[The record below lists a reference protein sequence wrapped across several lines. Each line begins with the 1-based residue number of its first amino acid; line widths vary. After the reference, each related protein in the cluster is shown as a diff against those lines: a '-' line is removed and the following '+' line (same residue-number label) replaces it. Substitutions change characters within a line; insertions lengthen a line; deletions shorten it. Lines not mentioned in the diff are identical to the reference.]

1 MPALVFVGA
10 GGFLGAICRYLF
22 GELFRGGAFPYSTLL
37 INVSGC
43 LLLGFLGSL
52 ESVPL
57 SPQMRLFLMVGFAG
71 AYTTFSAFGF
81 ETWQLLESGRNF
93 EAFLNILSSNV
104 LCFAAVFSGVF
115 LARFIAAGN

>member
-1 MPALVFVGA
+1 MPAIVFVGA

-22 GELFRGGAFPYSTLL
+22 GALFSGSAFPYSTLL

-52 ESVPL
+52 ESVP
-57 SPQMRLFLMVGFAG
+57 PQLRLFLLVGFAG
-71 AYTTFSAFGF
+71 AYTTFSTFGF
-81 ETWQLLESGRNF
+81 ETWQLLESGRTF
-93 EAFLNILSSNV
+93 AAFLNVLSSNV

-115 LARFIAAGN
+115 FARFIAASH